1 MIRQQLKPGQ
11 LWQDVDRESQ
21 QTRIRVHQYAEW
33 WMSEAR
39 ENYEKLERARALL
52 TNPEIKRSHAIDQ
65 INKAMR
71 RCYNANNEVQFNM
84 RALSRLN
91 TPKVDSTQAA

>member
-11 LWQDVDRESQ
+11 LWQDVDKESQ
-21 QTRIRVHQYAEW
+21 QTRQRAHQYVEW

-52 TNPEIKRSHAIDQ
+52 TNPEIKRSHALAQID
-65 INKAMR
+65 IAMR
-71 RCYNANNEVQFNM
+71 RCYNANAEVQFNM
-84 RALSRLN
+84 KILSRLN
-91 TPKVDSTQAA
+91 A